1 MGSATAHPL
10 PEAVAI
16 ATHRM
21 GIAGAP
27 VEQSLVIG
35 TLVEHGISYG
45 DSANRIVGETTL
57 VCKQLEVFFRS
68 WSKLKS

>member
-1 MGSATAHPL
+1 MLMPS
-10 PEAVAI
+10 I
-16 ATHRM
+16 
-21 GIAGAP
+21 
-27 VEQSLVIG
+27 QSLAIG

-45 DSANRIVGETTL
+45 DSTNRIVGETTL